1 MLDAN
6 LSTPEIAGWLRETDA
21 ERLQTLWDVA
31 DQIRRERVGD
41 AVRLRGL
48 VEISNRC
55 SRNCLYCGVR
65 AERRVERY
73 RMTQTEILE
82 CAKFAKKNGLSTLVL
97 QAGEDRTL
105 DAGFIAETVR
115 AIRDDF
121 GLTITLSFGER
132 TDSEL
137 VRWQEAGAKRYLARF
152 ETSNPALY
160 AALHPSVD
168 GSGLTERVDF
178 LKRLRKIGYEVGSGV
193 MIGIPGQ
200 TFDDLAR
207 DLALFRELDLDM
219 LGSGPFLPHSE
230 TPLGALEIRDG
241 LWETS
246 PIPSA
251 FSPFKPESDAAPRF
265 TFRYPTSNDQVPN
278 TNDLTFKVVALSRV
292 LCPDA
297 NIPSTT
303 AVATL
308 DGNGGRKS
316 ALSRGANVIMPN
328 LTPTKYR
335 RLYEIYPNKAATFED
350 AETTLQTALRQIA
363 EIGRFPGVGSGSSP
377 RFLGR
382 VADVTKRER

>member
-6 LSTPEIAGWLRETDA
+6 LSTPEIAAWLRETNP
-21 ERLQTLWDVA
+21 ERLQTLWNAA

-41 AVRLRGL
+41 GVWLRGL

-65 AERRVERY
+65 AERRIERY
-73 RMTQTEILE
+73 RMTQAEILD
-82 CAKFAKKNGLSTLVL
+82 CAKFAKKSGLATLVL

-105 DAGFIAETVR
+105 DAGFVAETVR

-121 GLTITLSFGER
+121 GLTVTLSLGER
-132 TDSEL
+132 TNSEL
-137 VRWQEAGAKRYLARF
+137 VRWQEAGARRYLARF
-152 ETSNPALY
+152 ETSNPSLY

-168 GSGLTERVDF
+168 GAGLPERIGF
-178 LKRLRKIGYEVGSGV
+178 LKRLREIGYEVGSGV

-219 LGSGPFLPHSE
+219 IGSGPFLPHPG

-241 LWETS
+241 YWETS
-246 PIPSA
+246 PLASA
-251 FSPFKPESDAAPRF
+251 LSPFKPENDAAPRF
-265 TFRYPTSNDQVPN
+265 TFRYSTSIDQVPN
-278 TNDLTFKVVALSRV
+278 TNDLAFKVVALSRV

-308 DGNGGRKS
+308 DGSGGRKS
-316 ALSRGANVIMPN
+316 ALSRGANVVMPN
-328 LTPTKYR
+328 ITPTKYR
-335 RLYEIYPNKAATFED
+335 RLYEIYPGKAATFED
-350 AETTLQTALRQIA
+350 AETTLRTTLRQLT
-363 EIGRFPGVGSGSSP
+363 EIGRFPAVGPGSSP
-377 RFLGR
+377 RFLARSGISR
-382 VADVTKRER
+382 

>member
-6 LSTPEIAGWLRETDA
+6 LSTPEIAAWLRETNP
-21 ERLQTLWDVA
+21 ERLQTLWETA

-82 CAKFAKKNGLSTLVL
+82 CAKFAKKNGLATLVL

-105 DAGFIAETVR
+105 DAGFVAETVR

-121 GLTITLSFGER
+121 GLVVTLSLGER

-137 VRWQEAGAKRYLARF
+137 VRWKEAGARRYLTRF

-160 AALHPSVD
+160 RALHPSVD
-168 GSGLTERVDF
+168 GAGLTERIDF
-178 LKRLRKIGYEVGSGV
+178 LKRLREIGYEVGSGV

-219 LGSGPFLPHSE
+219 IGSGPFLPHSE

-241 LWETS
+241 YWETS
-246 PIPSA
+246 S
-251 FSPFKPESDAAPRF
+251 FQSENAAASRF

-278 TNDLTFKVVALSRV
+278 TNDLTFKVVALSRI

-308 DGNGGRKS
+308 DGSGGRKS

-350 AETTLQTALRQIA
+350 AEATLRTALRQLD
-363 EIGRFPGVGSGSSP
+363 EIGRFPGVGAGSSP

-382 VADVTKRER
+382 VADVAKRER

>member
-1 MLDAN
+1 MLDAD
-6 LSTPEIAGWLRETDA
+6 LSPQEIAAWLRETNE
-21 ERLQTLWDVA
+21 ERLQTLWDAA
-31 DQIRRERVGD
+31 DRIRRERVGD
-41 AVRLRGL
+41 AARLRGL

-55 SRNCLYCGVR
+55 ARNCLYCGVR

-82 CAKFAKKNGLSTLVL
+82 CAKFAKKNGLATLVL

-105 DAGFIAETVR
+105 DAGFVAETVR

-121 GLTITLSFGER
+121 GLTITLSLGER

-137 VRWQEAGAKRYLARF
+137 VRWKEAGALRYLLRF

-160 AALHPSVD
+160 AALHPDVD
-168 GSGLTERVDF
+168 GAGLEGRISV
-178 LKRLRKIGYEVGSGV
+178 LKRLREIGYEVGSGV

-200 TFDDLAR
+200 TFDDLTR

-219 LGSGPFLPHSE
+219 IGSGPFLPHSE

-241 LWETS
+241 YWETS
-246 PIPSA
+246 S
-251 FSPFKPESDAAPRF
+251 FQSENAAASRF

-278 TNDLTFKVVALSRV
+278 TNDLTFKVVALSRI

-308 DGNGGRKS
+308 DGSGGRKS

-363 EIGRFPGVGSGSSP
+363 EIGRFPGVGPGSSK
-377 RFLGR
+377 RFLAR
-382 VADVTKRER
+382 VADVSKRER

>member
-6 LSTPEIAGWLRETDA
+6 LSTPEIAAWLRETDA
-21 ERLQTLWDVA
+21 ERLQTLWDAA
-31 DQIRRERVGD
+31 DRIRRERVGD
-41 AVRLRGL
+41 AVWLRSL

-73 RMTQTEILE
+73 RMTQEEILE
-82 CAKFAKKNGLSTLVL
+82 CAKFAKKNGLATLVL

-105 DAGFIAETVR
+105 DAGFVAETVR

-121 GLTITLSFGER
+121 GLTTTLSLGER

-137 VRWQEAGAKRYLARF
+137 IRWQEAGAKRYLARF

-168 GSGLTERVDF
+168 GSGLTERIDF
-178 LKRLRKIGYEVGSGV
+178 LKRLREIGYEVGSGV

-219 LGSGPFLPHSE
+219 IGSGPFLPHPG
-230 TPLGALEIRDG
+230 TPLGSLEIRDG
-241 LWETS
+241 YWRTA
-246 PIPSA
+246 PIASA
-251 FSPFKPESDAAPRF
+251 LSPFESERSAAPRF
-265 TFRYPTSNDQVPN
+265 TFRYPTSPDQVPN
-278 TNDLTFKVVALSRV
+278 TNDLSFKVVALTRI

-297 NIPSTT
+297 NIPSVTS
-303 AVATL
+303 VATL
-308 DGNGGRKS
+308 DGSGGRKS

-328 LTPTKYR
+328 ITPTKYR

-350 AETTLQTALRQIA
+350 AETTLQTALRQID
-363 EIGRFPGVGSGSSP
+363 EIGRFPGVGPGSSK
-377 RFLGR
+377 RFLER
-382 VADVTKRER
+382 VAGVPRRER

>member
-1 MLDAN
+1 MFNAN
-6 LSTPEIAGWLRETDA
+6 LSTPEIAAWLRETNA
-21 ERLQTLWDVA
+21 ERLQTLWDAA
-31 DQIRRERVGD
+31 DQIRHERVGD
-41 AVRLRGL
+41 AVWLRGL

-73 RMTQTEILE
+73 RMTQEEILE
-82 CAKFAKKNGLSTLVL
+82 CAKFAKKNGLATLVL

-105 DAGFIAETVR
+105 DAGFVAETVR

-121 GLTITLSFGER
+121 GLIVTLSLGER

-137 VRWQEAGAKRYLARF
+137 VRWQEAGARRYLARF

-160 AALHPSVD
+160 RALHPNVD
-168 GSGLTERVDF
+168 GAGLTERIDF

-219 LGSGPFLPHSE
+219 IGSGPFLPHSE
-230 TPLGALEIRDG
+230 TPLGTLEVCDG
-241 LWETS
+241 YWETAPLASALS
-246 PIPSA
+246 PL
-251 FSPFKPESDAAPRF
+251 KPESAAAPRF
-265 TFRYPTSNDQVPN
+265 AFRYPTSNDQVPN
-278 TNDLTFKVVALSRV
+278 TNEIAFKVVALTRL

-297 NIPSTT
+297 NIPSVTS
-303 AVATL
+303 VATL
-308 DGNGGRKS
+308 DGRGGRKS
-316 ALSRGANVIMPN
+316 ALSRGANVVMPN
-328 LTPTKYR
+328 ITPTKYR

-350 AETTLQTALRQIA
+350 AETTLQTALRQID
-363 EIGRFPGVGSGSSP
+363 EIGRFPGVGPGSSK
-377 RFLGR
+377 RFLER
-382 VADVTKRER
+382 VADVPKRER

>member
-1 MLDAN
+1 MLDSN
-6 LSTPEIAGWLRETDA
+6 LSPPEIAAWLRETNA
-21 ERLQTLWDVA
+21 ERLQTLWDAA
-31 DQIRRERVGD
+31 DQIRHERVAD

-73 RMTQTEILE
+73 RMTQAEILE
-82 CAKFAKKNGLSTLVL
+82 CAKFAKKNGLATLVL

-105 DAGFIAETVR
+105 DAGFVAETVR

-121 GLTITLSFGER
+121 GLIVTLSLGER

-137 VRWQEAGAKRYLARF
+137 VRWQEAGARRYLARF

-168 GSGLTERVDF
+168 GSGLTERIEF
-178 LKRLRKIGYEVGSGV
+178 LKRLRKTGYEVGSGV
-193 MIGIPGQ
+193 MLGIPGQ

-219 LGSGPFLPHSE
+219 IGSGPFLPHPG
-230 TPLGALEIRDG
+230 TPLGSLEIRDG
-241 LWETS
+241 YWRTAPLA
-246 PIPSA
+246 SA
-251 FSPFKPESDAAPRF
+251 LSPFKSENADASRF
-265 TFRYPTSNDQVPN
+265 TFRYPTSSDQVPN
-278 TNDLTFKVVALSRV
+278 TNDVAFKVVALSRV

-297 NIPSTT
+297 NIPSVTS
-303 AVATL
+303 VATL
-308 DGNGGRKS
+308 DGSGGRKS

-328 LTPTKYR
+328 ITPTKYR

-350 AETTLQTALRQIA
+350 AETTLQTALRQID
-363 EIGRFPGVGSGSSP
+363 EIGRFPGVGPGSSK
-377 RFLGR
+377 RFLER
-382 VADVTKRER
+382 VAGVPRRER

>member
-1 MLDAN
+1 
-6 LSTPEIAGWLRETDA
+6 
-21 ERLQTLWDVA
+21 
-31 DQIRRERVGD
+31 
-41 AVRLRGL
+41 
-48 VEISNRC
+48 
-55 SRNCLYCGVR
+55 
-65 AERRVERY
+65 
-73 RMTQTEILE
+73 
-82 CAKFAKKNGLSTLVL
+82 
-97 QAGEDRTL
+97 
-105 DAGFIAETVR
+105 
-115 AIRDDF
+115 
-121 GLTITLSFGER
+121 
-132 TDSEL
+132 
-137 VRWQEAGAKRYLARF
+137 
-152 ETSNPALY
+152 
-160 AALHPSVD
+160 
-168 GSGLTERVDF
+168 
-178 LKRLRKIGYEVGSGV
+178 

-219 LGSGPFLPHSE
+219 IGSGPFLPHSE

-241 LWETS
+241 YWETS
-246 PIPSA
+246 LFQS
-251 FSPFKPESDAAPRF
+251 ENAAASRF

-278 TNDLTFKVVALSRV
+278 TNDLTFKVVALSRI

-308 DGNGGRKS
+308 DGSGGRKS

-363 EIGRFPGVGSGSSP
+363 EIGRFPGVGPGSSP

-382 VADVTKRER
+382 VADVPKRER

>member
-1 MLDAN
+1 MLDAH
-6 LSTPEIAGWLRETDA
+6 LSTPEIAAWLRETNP
-21 ERLQTLWDVA
+21 ERLQTLWETA

-73 RMTQTEILE
+73 RMTQHEILD
-82 CAKFAKKNGLSTLVL
+82 CAKFAKKNGLATLVL

-105 DAGFIAETVR
+105 DEGFVAETVR

-121 GLTITLSFGER
+121 DLVVTLSLGER

-137 VRWQEAGAKRYLARF
+137 VRWKEAGARRYLTRF

-160 AALHPSVD
+160 RALHPSVD
-168 GSGLTERVDF
+168 GAGLTERIDF
-178 LKRLRKIGYEVGSGV
+178 LKRLREIGYEVGSGV

-219 LGSGPFLPHSE
+219 IGSGPFLPHSE

-241 LWETS
+241 YWETS
-246 PIPSA
+246 S
-251 FSPFKPESDAAPRF
+251 FQSENAAASRF

-278 TNDLTFKVVALSRV
+278 TNDLTFKVVALSRI

-308 DGNGGRKS
+308 DGSGGRKS

-350 AETTLQTALRQIA
+350 AEATLRTALRQLD
-363 EIGRFPGVGSGSSP
+363 EIGRFPGVGAGSSP

-382 VADVTKRER
+382 VADVAKRER

>member
-1 MLDAN
+1 MFDSN
-6 LSTPEIAGWLRETDA
+6 LSPPEIAAWLRETDA
-21 ERLQTLWDVA
+21 ERLQTLWDAA

-41 AVRLRGL
+41 GVRLRGL

-73 RMTQTEILE
+73 RMTQAEILD
-82 CAKFAKKNGLSTLVL
+82 CAKFAKKNGLATLVL

-105 DAGFIAETVR
+105 DAGFVAETVR

-121 GLTITLSFGER
+121 GLTITLSLGER

-137 VRWQEAGAKRYLARF
+137 VRWREAGARRYLARF
-152 ETSNPALY
+152 ETSNPSLY

-168 GSGLTERVDF
+168 GAGLTERIDF

-219 LGSGPFLPHSE
+219 IGSGPFLPHSG
-230 TPLGALEIRDG
+230 TPLGKLEIRDG
-241 LWETS
+241 DWQTS

-251 FSPFKPESDAAPRF
+251 LSPFYPEHPAAPRF
-265 TFRYPTSNDQVPN
+265 TFRYPTSGDQVPN
-278 TNDLTFKVVALSRV
+278 TNDLAFKVVALSRV

-308 DGNGGRKS
+308 DGSGGRKS
-316 ALSRGANVIMPN
+316 ALTRGANVVMPN
-328 LTPTKYR
+328 ITPTKYR
-335 RLYEIYPNKAATFED
+335 RLYEIYPGKAATFED
-350 AETTLQTALRQIA
+350 AETTLRTTLRQLA
-363 EIGRFPGVGSGSSP
+363 EIGRFPDVGPGSSP
-377 RFLGR
+377 RFLARSGISR
-382 VADVTKRER
+382 

>member
-1 MLDAN
+1 MLDSN
-6 LSTPEIAGWLRETDA
+6 LSTPEIAAWLRETDA
-21 ERLQTLWDVA
+21 ERLQTLWDAA

-41 AVRLRGL
+41 AVWLRGL

-73 RMTQTEILE
+73 RMTQAEILE
-82 CAKFAKKNGLSTLVL
+82 CAKFAKKNGLATLVL

-105 DAGFIAETVR
+105 DAGFVVETVR

-121 GLTITLSFGER
+121 GLTITLSLGER

-137 VRWQEAGAKRYLARF
+137 VRWKEAGARRYLTRF

-160 AALHPSVD
+160 RALHPTTE
-168 GSGLTERVDF
+168 GTGATERIDF
-178 LKRLRKIGYEVGSGV
+178 LKRLREIGYEVGSGV

-219 LGSGPFLPHSE
+219 IGSGPFLPHSE

-241 LWETS
+241 YWETS
-246 PIPSA
+246 S
-251 FSPFKPESDAAPRF
+251 FQSENAAASRF
-265 TFRYPTSNDQVPN
+265 TFRYSTSNDQVPN
-278 TNDLTFKVVALSRV
+278 TNDLTFKVVALSRI

-308 DGNGGRKS
+308 DGSGGRKS

-363 EIGRFPGVGSGSSP
+363 EIGRFPGVGAGSSP

-382 VADVTKRER
+382 VADVAKRER

>member
-1 MLDAN
+1 MLAPN
-6 LSTPEIAGWLRETDA
+6 LSTPEIAAWLRETDA
-21 ERLQTLWDVA
+21 ERLQTLWDAA

-41 AVRLRGL
+41 AVWLRGL

-73 RMTQTEILE
+73 RMTQNEILD

-105 DAGFIAETVR
+105 DAGFVAETVR
-115 AIRDDF
+115 AIRDDY
-121 GLTITLSFGER
+121 GLTITLSLGER

-137 VRWQEAGAKRYLARF
+137 FRWQEAGAKRYLARF
-152 ETSNPALY
+152 ETSNPSLY

-168 GSGLTERVDF
+168 GAGLTERIDF

-193 MIGIPGQ
+193 MIGVPGQ

-219 LGSGPFLPHSE
+219 IGSGPFLPHPG
-230 TPLGALEIRDG
+230 TPLGALEVCDG
-241 LWETS
+241 YWRTEPLASAPS
-246 PIPSA
+246 PSKSENPTA
-251 FSPFKPESDAAPRF
+251 TRF
-265 TFRYPTSNDQVPN
+265 TFRYPTSLDQVPN
-278 TNDLTFKVVALSRV
+278 TNDLTFKVVALTRI

-308 DGNGGRKS
+308 DGSDGRKS

-350 AETTLQTALRQIA
+350 AETTLRTALRQID
-363 EIGRFPGVGSGSSP
+363 EIGRFPGVGPGSSP

-382 VADVTKRER
+382 VADVPKRER

>member
-1 MLDAN
+1 MLDAH
-6 LSTPEIAGWLRETDA
+6 LSTPEIAAWLRETNP
-21 ERLQTLWDVA
+21 ERLQTLWETA

-41 AVRLRGL
+41 AVWLRGL

-73 RMTQTEILE
+73 RMTQAEILE
-82 CAKFAKKNGLSTLVL
+82 CAKFAKKNGLATLVL

-105 DAGFIAETVR
+105 DAGFVAETVR

-121 GLTITLSFGER
+121 GLTITLSLGER

-137 VRWQEAGAKRYLARF
+137 VRWKEAGARRYLTRF

-160 AALHPSVD
+160 RALHPTTD
-168 GSGLTERVDF
+168 GTGATERIDF
-178 LKRLRKIGYEVGSGV
+178 LKRLREIGYEVGSGV

-219 LGSGPFLPHSE
+219 IGSGPFLPHPG
-230 TPLGALEIRDG
+230 TPLGSLEIIGGYWQTTR
-241 LWETS
+241 LFATE
-246 PIPSA
+246 
-251 FSPFKPESDAAPRF
+251 KAAPPRF
-265 TFRYPTSNDQVPN
+265 RFRYPTSPDQVPN
-278 TNDLTFKVVALSRV
+278 SNDLAFKVVALTRI

-303 AVATL
+303 AVATV
-308 DGNGGRKS
+308 DGQGGRKC

-363 EIGRFPGVGSGSSP
+363 EIGRFPGVGAGSSP

-382 VADVTKRER
+382 VADVAKRER

>member
-1 MLDAN
+1 MLDSN
-6 LSTPEIAGWLRETDA
+6 LSTPEIAAW
-21 ERLQTLWDVA
+21 
-31 DQIRRERVGD
+31 
-41 AVRLRGL
+41 LRGL

-82 CAKFAKKNGLSTLVL
+82 CAKFAKKNGLATLVL

-105 DAGFIAETVR
+105 DAGFVAETVR

-121 GLTITLSFGER
+121 GLTITLSLGER

-137 VRWQEAGAKRYLARF
+137 VRWKEAGARRYLTRF

-160 AALHPSVD
+160 RALHPTTD
-168 GSGLTERVDF
+168 GTGATERIDF
-178 LKRLRKIGYEVGSGV
+178 LKRLREIGYEVGSGV

-219 LGSGPFLPHSE
+219 IGSGPFLPHSE

-241 LWETS
+241 YWETS
-246 PIPSA
+246 SIASSL
-251 FSPFKPESDAAPRF
+251 SPFKSENADASRF
-265 TFRYPTSNDQVPN
+265 TFRYPTSSDQVPN
-278 TNDLTFKVVALSRV
+278 TNDVAFKAIALSRI

-297 NIPSTT
+297 NIPSVTS
-303 AVATL
+303 VATL
-308 DGNGGRKS
+308 DGSGGRKS
-316 ALSRGANVIMPN
+316 ALSRGANVVMPN
-328 LTPTKYR
+328 ITPTKYR

-350 AETTLQTALRQIA
+350 AETTLQTALRQID

-382 VADVTKRER
+382 VADVAKRER

>member
-1 MLDAN
+1 MLDSN
-6 LSTPEIAGWLRETDA
+6 LSTPEIAAWLRETNA
-21 ERLQTLWDVA
+21 ERLQTLWDAA
-31 DQIRRERVGD
+31 DQIRHERVAD

-55 SRNCLYCGVR
+55 SRHCLYCGVR

-73 RMTQTEILE
+73 RMTQEEILE
-82 CAKFAKKNGLSTLVL
+82 CAKFAKKNGLATLVL

-105 DAGFIAETVR
+105 DAGFVAETVR

-121 GLTITLSFGER
+121 GLIVTLSLGER

-137 VRWQEAGAKRYLARF
+137 IRWQEAGARRYLARF
-152 ETSNPALY
+152 ETSNPSLY

-168 GSGLTERVDF
+168 GSGLTERIDF
-178 LKRLRKIGYEVGSGV
+178 LKRLREIGYEVGSGV

-219 LGSGPFLPHSE
+219 IGSGPFLPHSG

-241 LWETS
+241 YWETS
-246 PIPSA
+246 S
-251 FSPFKPESDAAPRF
+251 FQSENAAASRF

-278 TNDLTFKVVALSRV
+278 TNDVAFKAIALSRI

-297 NIPSTT
+297 NIPSVTS
-303 AVATL
+303 VATL
-308 DGNGGRKS
+308 DGSGGRKS
-316 ALSRGANVIMPN
+316 ALSRGANVVMPN
-328 LTPTKYR
+328 ITPTKYR

-350 AETTLQTALRQIA
+350 AETTLQTALRQID
-363 EIGRFPGVGSGSSP
+363 EIGRFPGVGPGSSK
-377 RFLGR
+377 RFLER
-382 VADVTKRER
+382 VAGVPRRER